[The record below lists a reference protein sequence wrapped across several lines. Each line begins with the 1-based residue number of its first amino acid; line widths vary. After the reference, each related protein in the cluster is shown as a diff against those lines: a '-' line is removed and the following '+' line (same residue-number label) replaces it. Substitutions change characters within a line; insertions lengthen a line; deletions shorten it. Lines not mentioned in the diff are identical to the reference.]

1 MSETTDKTKKLS
13 EDAQGL
19 EPRGGIGFV
28 DIIVGESGVEV
39 PGFVPTKNE
48 VLQLVQ
54 YWATEII
61 DIDFDYFLYGQSGSQ
76 EWRTSHFAHRRLST
90 ISQLIGEE
98 EVTKACKQAEQ
109 VFGRGEDQQA
119 WKIFKEGTQ
128 KEKELYQQKFWEEV
142 KGKAAYPKLLLDG
155 VELPTVSEDESMD
168 GS

>member
-28 DIIVGESGVEV
+28 DMIVGESGVEV

-61 DIDFDYFLYGQSGSQ
+61 DLDFDYFLDGQSGSQ
-76 EWRTSHFAHRRLST
+76 EWRTSHFAHRRLNR
-90 ISQLIGEE
+90 ISQLLGEE
-98 EVTKACKQAEQ
+98 EVTKACKEAGQ
-109 VFGRGEDQQA
+109 VFGQGVDQQA
-119 WKIFKEGTQ
+119 WKIFK
-128 KEKELYQQKFWEEV
+128 
-142 KGKAAYPKLLLDG
+142 
-155 VELPTVSEDESMD
+155 
-168 GS
+168 